1 MFNISVIVNT
11 FAIIIGGSL
20 GLLIGNK
27 LKDNYR
33 NILFQA
39 IGLTTI
45 AIGMKMAFKANDLL
59 VVLGSL
65 ALGGLLGEFWN
76 IEGGIGKIANK
87 LENSKGETP
96 FVKGFI
102 TATVLFVVGPMTIL
116 GCMSAGTGDNS
127 LIFLKSLLDGI
138 SSIVLASVYGTGV
151 IFSALSVYIVQG
163 LLVVFAGS
171 LNFLSNPT
179 YLNDFTAVGGLMVF
193 AIALRLLNIKE
204 IKVGNFLPSLIFVIL
219 IDFIK
224 TLF

>member
-11 FAIIIGGSL
+11 FTIIIGGSF

-27 LKDNYR
+27 LKDKYR

-59 VVLGSL
+59 VILGSL
-65 ALGGLLGEFWN
+65 ALGGLLGELWN

-87 LENSKGETP
+87 LESSKGETP

-138 SSIVLASVYGTGV
+138 SAIVLASVYGTGV
-151 IFSALSVYIVQG
+151 LFSALSVYIVQG
-163 LLVVFAGS
+163 LLVVFAGN
-171 LNFLSNPT
+171 LNFLSNPV

-204 IKVGNFLPSLIFVIL
+204 IKVGNFLPSLIFVVL